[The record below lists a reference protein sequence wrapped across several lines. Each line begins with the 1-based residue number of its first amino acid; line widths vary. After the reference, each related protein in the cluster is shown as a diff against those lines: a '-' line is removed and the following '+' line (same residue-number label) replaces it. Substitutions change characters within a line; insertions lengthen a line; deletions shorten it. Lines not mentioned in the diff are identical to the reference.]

1 MRQHLYYS
9 VKALSLIG
17 LVALLGC
24 NSAPPPARE
33 EAPKVSVAHP
43 EKRQLTDHEEFT
55 GWLGADKTVEI
66 RSRVR
71 GHIAKINF
79 TDGEIVPKGKVL
91 FELDPRPFDADI
103 KGAEAKRKIFEAQRV
118 AAEKEEARLTELLA
132 KGGASK
138 KQVEKAEA
146 DTKSLVAQIAASEE
160 DVKRAKLDL
169 EYSQIKSE
177 IDGRIGA
184 AKLDV
189 GNLVNAGGSDPLLA
203 TVVSVDPIRI
213 YFNIDERSL
222 LRYAKNEGIE
232 GKKNLAEL
240 LAQLKDQKAAFVFAR
255 DGETE
260 FKNQGI
266 LAFADNRI
274 DPTTGTMQIYGTLPN
289 KDGSFVPGARVRVRL
304 TIGKPYEAF
313 LVPETAILSDQDKRY
328 VLIADDKNV
337 VRRRNVTLGALTDD
351 GMRAIQ
357 PADKLPEGEKLENWW
372 VLVDNLQ
379 RARLNYPI
387 DPQKPG
393 APASTPAAKTGP

>member
-1 MRQHLYYS
+1 MQQHLQFA
-9 VKALSLIG
+9 VKGLSLLLLI
-17 LVALLGC
+17 ALAGC
-24 NSAPPPARE
+24 NSAPPPARD
-33 EAPKVSVAHP
+33 EAPKISVAHP

-55 GWLGADKTVEI
+55 GWLGPDKTVDV

-79 TDGEIVPKGKVL
+79 TDGDIVDKGKVL
-91 FELDPRPFDADI
+91 FELDRRPFEADI
-103 KGAEAKRKIFEAQRV
+103 KAAESEQKIYDAQKV

-146 DTKSLVAQIAASEE
+146 DTKSLVAQIAATDEK
-160 DVKRAKLDL
+160 VKRAKLDL
-169 EYSQIKSE
+169 EYSQIKAE
-177 IDGRIGA
+177 IDGRVGA

-203 TVVSVDPIRI
+203 TVVSIDPIRI
-213 YFNIDERSL
+213 YFNVDERSL
-222 LRYAKNEGIE
+222 LRYADKMKI
-232 GKKNLAEL
+232 KVKNLTEF
-240 LAQLKDQKAAFVFAR
+240 LARVKDDKATITFAR
-255 DGETE
+255 DGEKE
-260 FKNQGI
+260 FKHTGT

-274 DPTTGTMQIYGTLPN
+274 DPTTGTIQIYGTLPN

-304 TIGKPYEAF
+304 TIGEPYEAF

-357 PADKLPEGEKLENWW
+357 AADKLPEGEKLENWW

-387 DPQKPG
+387 DPQKP
-393 APASTPAAKTGP
+393 AK

>member
-9 VKALSLIG
+9 VKALSLFG

-24 NSAPPPARE
+24 NSTPPPAPE

-43 EKRQLTDHEEFT
+43 EKRQLTDHEEFN
-55 GWLGADKTVEI
+55 GWLGADKTVEV

-103 KGAEAKRKIFEAQRV
+103 KATESKQKVYEAQKV
-118 AAEKEEARLTELLA
+118 AAEKEEARLRELET

-138 KQVEKAEA
+138 RQVEKAEA
-146 DTKSLVAQIAASEE
+146 DTKSLVAQIAASDEE
-160 DVKRAKLDL
+160 VKRAKLDL

-177 IDGRIGA
+177 IEGRIGA

-203 TVVSVDPIRI
+203 TVVSIDPIRI
-213 YFNIDERSL
+213 YFNVDERSL
-222 LRYAKNEGIE
+222 LRYANDAGINV
-232 GKKNLAEL
+232 KNLTEF
-240 LAQLKDQKAAFVFAR
+240 LARMKDDKAIFTFAR
-255 DGETE
+255 DGEKE
-260 FKNQGI
+260 FTHKGT

-274 DPTTGTMQIYGTLPN
+274 DPNTGTMQIYGTIPN

-357 PADKLPEGEKLENWW
+357 PAEKLPEGEKLENWW

-387 DPQKPG
+387 DPQKPA
-393 APASTPAAKTGP
+393 APASAPAAKAGP